1 MTASLTL
8 EQVAQQ
14 VERLSPGERLRLI
27 QHVIETLIP
36 DQTPVRT
43 QPLRYGRFKSEHMS
57 TDEDFILAEWRP
69 TEQELNGA

>member
-1 MTASLTL
+1 MTAALTV
-8 EQVAQQ
+8 EQVVQQ

-27 QHVIETLIP
+27 HHVIGTLIP
-36 DQTPVRT
+36 DQTPVRS

-69 TEQELNGA
+69 TEQELDGS

>member
-14 VERLSPGERLRLI
+14 VERLSPGGRLRLI
-27 QHVIETLIP
+27 QQMIETLIP
-36 DQTPVRT
+36 DQTPIPT

-57 TDEDFILAEWRP
+57 TDEDFSMAEWRP
-69 TEQELNGA
+69 TEQEMNGS